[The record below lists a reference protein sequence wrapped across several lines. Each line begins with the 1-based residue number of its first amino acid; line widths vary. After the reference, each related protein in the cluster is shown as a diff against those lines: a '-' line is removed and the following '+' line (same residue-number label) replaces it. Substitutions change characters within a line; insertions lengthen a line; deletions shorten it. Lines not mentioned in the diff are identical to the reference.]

1 MSGEG
6 DLQSGEQSN
15 KGEEETVSEC
25 NTSET
30 EPSVGSDVTA
40 ETIPET
46 TPSDSSA
53 ERENTEDTSDKG
65 SGDFNPP
72 EPQDKK
78 GVGSAK
84 PQLTKI
90 EVRLQPTGD
99 APIMKKRKWAVDPQ
113 KTIGQ
118 INKFVR
124 GYIKLDEKENLFMYV
139 NQAFAPSP
147 DQTVQNLY
155 ECFGSDGN
163 IVLHYSKNQAW
174 G

>member
-6 DLQSGEQSN
+6 DLEARHQSS
-15 KGEEETVSEC
+15 KGKEETGSEGANSQTDASITSDTTSSKPEISTADSTGDKE
-25 NTSET
+25 NTSE
-30 EPSVGSDVTA
+30 S
-40 ETIPET
+40 
-46 TPSDSSA
+46 
-53 ERENTEDTSDKG
+53 TSDAQ
-65 SGDFNPP
+65 
-72 EPQDKK
+72 EKK
-78 GVGSAK
+78 SSSSVK

-90 EVRLQPTGD
+90 ELRLQPTGD
-99 APIMKKRKWAVDPQ
+99 APIMKKRKWVVDPQ

-124 GYIKLDEKENLFMYV
+124 DYIKLDEKENLFMYV

-147 DQTVQNLY
+147 DQTLHNLY

-163 IVLHYSKNQAW
+163 LVLHYSKNQAW